1 MPYIHNKGNPSSDV
15 WVITFRPLPGD
26 IERKYI
32 YSSGLGFMFDKI
44 MKEAGFDDYYVTCLM
59 PDTANPNACRNLDG
73 ELNQYQPKIVLPID
87 AYGARLCDELIP
99 KRQGKSY
106 DPDSDSEISK
116 YCGSLLHSAFLQYP
130 HYVIPIIDP
139 ANIAQQYKLRD
150 QVLLDLV
157 KAKLELDYFRANS
170 IMQPLPERQLVTEF
184 SEFDELLYIIDA
196 MQSAE
201 RVSNDIETIYPKAG
215 EKLYGKTPGLPVV
228 VGLASSPSYAISFD
242 FFRDSV
248 SETKELW
255 RHLDRLFRNTKTI
268 GQNFLSFDMYYYEML
283 GFEFPYGQVSD
294 TLIRHSVLWPEL
306 PHKLQYMCRQYTR
319 EPYYKDEGQGWSV
332 KDKSRLKRYNA
343 LDAAVTYEVWN
354 MQEEE
359 LLERPHLR

>member
-1 MPYIHNKGNPSSDV
+1 MPYIHSKGSPSSDV

-26 IERKYI
+26 VDRGYI

-44 MKEAGFDDYYVTCLM
+44 MKDAGINDYYVTCLM
-59 PDTANPNACRNLDG
+59 PDTANVNACRNLDG
-73 ELNQYQPKIVLPID
+73 ELNQYQPKIILPID

-106 DPDSDSEISK
+106 DPDTDSEISK

-139 ANIAQQYKLRD
+139 TYIAQQYKLRD

-157 KAKLELDYFRANS
+157 KAKLELDYIKANGCL
-170 IMQPLPERQLVTEF
+170 QALPQRQLITNF

-201 RVSNDIETIYPKAG
+201 RVSNDIETIYPKAK
-215 EKLYGKTPGLPVV
+215 EPMYGKTPGLPVV
-228 VGLASSPSYAISFD
+228 AALATSADYAISFD

-255 RHLDRLFRNTKTI
+255 THLDRLFRNTRTI
-268 GQNFLSFDMYYYEML
+268 GQNFLNFDMYYYEML
-283 GFEFPYGQVSD
+283 GFEFPEDKVSD
-294 TLIRHSVLWPEL
+294 TLVRHHVLWPEL
-306 PHKLQYMCRQYTR
+306 PHKLQYLCRQYTR

-332 KDKSRLKRYNA
+332 KKMDNLKRYNA
-343 LDAAVTYEVWN
+343 LDAAVTYEVWEA
-354 MQEEE
+354 QEEE
-359 LLERPHLR
+359 FKERPHLR